1 MVKNLIALTNAPM
14 VKDVVV
20 NLQTRFTNSLSKK
33 MNSVEQI
40 IILKW
45 SKLLVTISP
54 LLSFHTLKPI

>member
-33 MNSVEQI
+33 MNSVE
-40 IILKW
+40 
-45 SKLLVTISP
+45 
-54 LLSFHTLKPI
+54 